1 MLVSLDVRMLRSFVS
16 VVETGSVTETA
27 RRLGRTQPAISLQ
40 LNRLEELAGK
50 TLLRHEGRG
59 MVLTN
64 EGDIVFSYARSILRL
79 HDELLSR
86 LASPEIEG
94 RVILG
99 TPDLYAAFLLPS
111 ILELFRTAFPRVQ
124 IELRCTLSTPLV
136 NLVHRGEVD
145 LALVTRMKGFAGGD
159 VVGQEQLVWM
169 MGVDSHVHRQNPVP
183 LALLP
188 PGNVYR
194 DYAIEGLNRIGRKWH
209 LACVSDSIAGLQAAV
224 FANMAITVLVRS
236 ALVTGMKEI
245 GISDYFPPLPKVD
258 LLLYRAAG
266 RNSPALDAL
275 HNYLSH
281 SLKAGS
287 IGPSAGEEADPS
299 ALKSMLSGS

>member
-1 MLVSLDVRMLRSFVS
+1 M
-16 VVETGSVTETA
+16 
-27 RRLGRTQPAISLQ
+27 
-40 LNRLEELAGK
+40 
-50 TLLRHEGRG
+50 
-59 MVLTN
+59 
-64 EGDIVFSYARSILRL
+64 
-79 HDELLSR
+79 
-86 LASPEIEG
+86 
-94 RVILG
+94 
-99 TPDLYAAFLLPS
+99 
-111 ILELFRTAFPRVQ
+111 Q

-169 MGVDSHVHRQNPVP
+169 MGVDSNVHRQNPVP

-194 DYAIEGLNRIGRKWH
+194 DYAIEGLNRVGRKWH

-236 ALVTGMKEI
+236 ALVPGMKEI
-245 GISDYFPPLPKVD
+245 GVSDYFPPLPKVD

-287 IGPSAGEEADPS
+287 AWTLRRRGGRSDAEIDALRFLISLGDRADGGSPMAALPRTLRQRGTEPARPASAPSVAARSEA
-299 ALKSMLSGS
+299 LRN